1 MKKLL
6 SLAALLG
13 FLVGCATNHGPTPP
27 GPTPPGP
34 TPDTNPPPASLLR
47 ELPVGQFGG
56 Q

>member
-13 FLVGCATNHGPTPP
+13 LLVGCATNNGPMPPTPP
-27 GPTPPGP
+27 TPPTPPP
-34 TPDTNPPPASLLR
+34 NPPPASLLR
-47 ELPVGQFGG
+47 DLPVGQFGG

>member
-13 FLVGCATNHGPTPP
+13 FLVGCATTHGPTPLS
-27 GPTPPGP
+27 P

-47 ELPVGQFGG
+47 ELPVSQFGG